1 MLQAAWL
8 SHIKCEVINSEAMKK
23 PRRISQALALKMKN
37 INIQYYL
44 QNLSYTPTS
53 NLNPLTE
60 FHTQSLGTTIAG
72 TVMKKPGLIILG
84 DLDSS

>member
-1 MLQAAWL
+1 
-8 SHIKCEVINSEAMKK
+8 
-23 PRRISQALALKMKN
+23 MKN
-37 INIQYYL
+37 INILYYL
-44 QNLSYTPTS
+44 QNLSYTPTN